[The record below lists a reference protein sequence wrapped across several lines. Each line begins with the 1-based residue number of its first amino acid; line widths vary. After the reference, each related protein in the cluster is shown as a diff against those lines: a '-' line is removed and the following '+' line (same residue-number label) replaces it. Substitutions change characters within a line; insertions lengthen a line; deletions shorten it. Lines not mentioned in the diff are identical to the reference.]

1 NGATDQRKRVTV
13 TGDGVAIADSQRL
26 THILQNLVR
35 HATDGDATNVSGRI
49 SQEPRTV
56 VVEVADD
63 VFPLDEYVS
72 RRIFGSSYVLIRPDP
87 HKSTLA
93 LGLSVAHRLA
103 KVLGGDLTYRHADGE
118 NILELKLPGAP
129 GPTPHHEDKVVDPLA
144 GRPSR

>member
-1 NGATDQRKRVTV
+1 DAH
-13 TGDGVAIADSQRL
+13 RL

-35 HATDGDATNVSGRI
+35 HATDGDATNVSVRI
-49 SQEPRTV
+49 SQEPKKV

-63 VFPLDEYVS
+63 GFPLDENVI
-72 RRIFGSSYVLIRPDP
+72 RRIFGSDYVHTRPGS

-93 LGLSVAHRLA
+93 LGLSVAQRLA
-103 KVLGGDLTYRHADGE
+103 KVQGGDLTYRHADGE

-144 GRPSR
+144 G